1 MKYRK
6 LGNSG
11 MYISEIGFGSL
22 FYGGAQWN
30 ATDNPV
36 SREEALICLKKA
48 WEGGINHIDCADIYG
63 GFGPAEKIIGEFI
76 KDYDRTD
83 FVFASKVFFPMSSS
97 SNDRGLS
104 KKHISEA
111 IDKTLKRMNIEYLD
125 LYYCHRYDYS
135 TPLEE
140 TVRAMNDLID
150 EGKILYWGTSNWF
163 ASQLERA
170 WGIAKNLDLRG
181 PVCDQ
186 AKYNLVMRFSAEYE
200 LPYTAEYT
208 GIGIV
213 AYKVLADGLF
223 TSKYEGK
230 KLEELS
236 DRQIKSILRYI
247 GDEDLKPQDSK
258 FKKILKLSQIAQELD
273 ITLAQ
278 LAYAWVLSNPL
289 VNSALMGT
297 RHPERIDEN
306 LGALEISLTKQILV
320 QIDEILDNR
329 PFDLIQNGYMGED
342 YAFYKER
349 IKTDPRAKYGKYPF
363 D

>member
-11 MYISEIGFGSL
+11 MYVSEIGFGSI
-22 FYGGAQWN
+22 FFGGAQWN
-30 ATDNPV
+30 ATENPV
-36 SREEALICLKKA
+36 TREEALICLKKA
-48 WEGGINHIDCADIYG
+48 REKGINHFDCADIYG

-76 KDYDRTD
+76 KDYDRAD
-83 FVFASKVFFPMSSS
+83 FVLASKVFFPMSTN

-111 IDKTLKRMNIEYLD
+111 IEKTLGRMNLDYLD
-125 LYYCHRYDYS
+125 VYYCHRYDYS

-140 TVRAMNDLID
+140 TIRAMNDLID

-170 WGIAKNLDLRG
+170 CGIAKNLGLKG

-186 AKYNLVMRFSAEYE
+186 AKYSLVMRFSGEYE

-208 GIGIV
+208 GIGLV
-213 AYKVLADGLF
+213 AYKVLADGLL
-223 TSKYEGK
+223 TSRYKGK
-230 KLEELS
+230 KIEELS
-236 DRQIKSILRYI
+236 EQEIKPIMRYI
-247 GDEDLKPQDSK
+247 CDENQKPQASK
-258 FKKILKLSQIAQELD
+258 FKKILKLSQITQGLD

-289 VNSALMGT
+289 VSSALMGT
-297 RHPERIDEN
+297 RYPKRIDEN
-306 LGALEISLTKQILV
+306 LEALDVSLTKEILE

-349 IKTDPRAKYGKYPF
+349 IKTDPRAITGKYPF

>member
-1 MKYRK
+1 MKFRK

-11 MYISEIGFGSL
+11 IYISELGLGSL

-36 SREEALICLKKA
+36 SKNEAILCLEKA
-48 WEGGINHIDCADIYG
+48 WEGGINHFDCADIYG

-76 KDYDRTD
+76 MDYDRSA
-83 FVFASKVFFPMSSS
+83 FVLTSKVFFAMSVN
-97 SNDRGLS
+97 SNDRGLG

-111 IDKTLKRMNIEYLD
+111 IDKTLSRMNIDYLD
-125 LYYCHRYDYS
+125 IYYCHRYDYS

-163 ASQLERA
+163 AAQLERA
-170 WGIAKNLDLRG
+170 YGIAKDLSMRG

-186 AKYNLVMRFSAEYE
+186 AKYNLLMRFSGEYE

-208 GIGIV
+208 GIGLI

-223 TSKYEGK
+223 TSKYKGK
-230 KLEELS
+230 KIEDLS
-236 DRQIKSILRYI
+236 EQEIKPILRYI
-247 GDEDLKPQDSK
+247 GNENQKLEPSK
-258 FKKILKLSQIAQELD
+258 FEKFLKVSEIAQEMD

-289 VNSALMGT
+289 VSSALIGT

-306 LGALEISLTKQILV
+306 LMALDVSLSRNILEK
-320 QIDEILDNR
+320 IDKILDNK
-329 PFDLIQNGYMGED
+329 PYDLIDNGYMGED

-349 IKTDPRAKYGKYPF
+349 IKTDPRAKLGKYPF

>member
-11 MYISEIGFGSL
+11 MYVSEIGFGSL

-76 KDYDRTD
+76 KDYDRTN
-83 FVFASKVFFPMSSS
+83 FVLASKVFFPMSSN
-97 SNDRGLS
+97 SNDRGLG

-111 IDKTLKRMNIEYLD
+111 IDKTLERMDIDYLD

-170 WGIAKNLDLRG
+170 WGIAKNLGLRG

-186 AKYNLVMRFSAEYE
+186 VKYNLVMRFSGEYE

-208 GIGIV
+208 GIGLV

-223 TSKYEGK
+223 TSKYKGK
-230 KLEELS
+230 KMEDLS
-236 DRQIKSILRYI
+236 DQEIKSILRYI
-247 GDEDLKPQDSK
+247 GDENQKPQASK
-258 FKKILKLSQIAQELD
+258 FEKFLKLSEIAVE
-273 ITLAQ
+273 IEVTLAQ
-278 LAYAWVLSNPL
+278 LAYAWVLSNHF
-289 VNSALMGT
+289 VSSALMGT
-297 RHPERIDEN
+297 RHPDRVEEN
-306 LGALEISLTKQILV
+306 LQSLEVRLTKDILRK
-320 QIDEILDNR
+320 IDEILDNR
-329 PFDLIQNGYMGED
+329 PFEWIQNGYMGED

-349 IKTDPRAKYGKYPF
+349 IKNDPRAKLGIYPF

>member
-1 MKYRK
+1 MKFRK
-6 LGNSG
+6 LGSSG
-11 MYISEIGFGSL
+11 MYVSELGLGSL

-36 SREEALICLKKA
+36 SREEALICLNQA
-48 WEGGINHIDCADIYG
+48 WERGINHFDCADIYG
-63 GFGPAEKIIGEFI
+63 GFGPAEKIIGDFI
-76 KDYDRTD
+76 KDYDRSE
-83 FVFASKVFFPMSSS
+83 FVLASKVFFAMSVN
-97 SNDRGLS
+97 SNDRGLG

-111 IDKTLKRMNIEYLD
+111 IDKTLERMNIDYLD
-125 LYYCHRYDYS
+125 IYYCHRYDYS

-163 ASQLERA
+163 AAQLERA
-170 WGIAKNLDLRG
+170 YGIAKNLGLHG

-186 AKYNLVMRFSAEYE
+186 AKYNLVMRFSGECE

-208 GIGIV
+208 GIGLV

-223 TSKYEGK
+223 TSKYKGK
-230 KLEELS
+230 KIEDLS
-236 DRQIKSILRYI
+236 DQEIKPILRYI
-247 GDEDLKPQDSK
+247 GDENQKLEASK
-258 FKKILKLSQIAQELD
+258 FEKILKVSEIAQEME

-289 VNSALMGT
+289 VSSALIGT

-306 LGALEISLTKQILV
+306 LKALDVSLTTDIIEK
-320 QIDEILDNR
+320 IDEILDNR
-329 PFDLIQNGYMGED
+329 PFDLIDNGYMGED

-349 IKTDPRAKYGKYPF
+349 IKTDPRAKLGKYPF